1 MPGTF
6 LTHIVF
12 HRYNQGYPKIEL
24 FNTGRAPN
32 VQAHQKTRSFE
43 KQAEFIL
50 KPKYKLQMKSRNE
63 TKARNY
69 TPSI

>member
-12 HRYNQGYPKIEL
+12 HRHNQGYPKIEL

-43 KQAEFIL
+43 KQAEIVL
-50 KPKYKLQMKSRNE
+50 KPKYKSRFL
-63 TKARNY
+63 KR
-69 TPSI
+69 